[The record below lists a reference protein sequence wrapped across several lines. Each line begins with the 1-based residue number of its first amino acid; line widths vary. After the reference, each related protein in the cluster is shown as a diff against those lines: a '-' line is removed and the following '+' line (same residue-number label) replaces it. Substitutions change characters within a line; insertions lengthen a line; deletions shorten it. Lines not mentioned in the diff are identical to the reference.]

1 MKDKLKKLSVLFV
14 AFSPVIIPIVIIVS
28 ILFLTEHLSTK
39 QESYQD
45 WASRE
50 LETIEY
56 DGCEYVTNGLHKGN
70 AVLVHKGNCKYCA
83 KRKR

>member
-1 MKDKLKKLSVLFV
+1 MKDKLKKLFILFV
-14 AFSPVIIPIVIIVS
+14 VFSPFIIPVVIIA
-28 ILFLTEHLSTK
+28 ILLLLAGCLPTK

-56 DGCEYVTNGLHKGN
+56 NGYEYVTNGLLRAN

-83 KRKR
+83 RRKR

>member
-1 MKDKLKKLSVLFV
+1 MTKY
-14 AFSPVIIPIVIIVS
+14 
-28 ILFLTEHLSTK
+28 ILFGFAVAIACILTGCLPTK

-56 DGCEYVTNGLHKGN
+56 DGCEYVTNGLFERN

-83 KRKR
+83 RRKR

>member
-14 AFSPVIIPIVIIVS
+14 AFSPAIIPAVIAVIM
-28 ILFLTEHLSTK
+28 LLLAGCLPTK

-56 DGCEYVTNGLHKGN
+56 DGCEYVTNGLFERN

-83 KRKR
+83 RRKR

>member
-1 MKDKLKKLSVLFV
+1 MKDKLKKLFILFV
-14 AFSPVIIPIVIIVS
+14 VFSPFIIPVVIIA
-28 ILFLTEHLSTK
+28 ILLLLAGCLPTK

-56 DGCEYVTNGLHKGN
+56 DGCEYVTSRLRKAN
-70 AVLVHKGNCKYCA
+70 AVLAHKGNCKYCT

>member
-1 MKDKLKKLSVLFV
+1 MKDKLKKLFVLFV
-14 AFSPVIIPIVIIVS
+14 AFSPAIIPAVIAVIM
-28 ILFLTEHLSTK
+28 LLLTGCLPTK

-56 DGCEYVTNGLHKGN
+56 DGCEYVTSRLRKAN

-83 KRKR
+83 RRKR